1 VKGHVV
7 EPGVVLSRANIT
19 LRRGKELVRGNSSML
34 PTVTAKDWQDI
45 DFAIANK
52 VRHSANC
59 AYMCQEHIGEIRIQV
74 LHQLTLELA
83 RAQKSVIK
91 TS

>member
-1 VKGHVV
+1 VSAIEGPDVKGEVV

-45 DFAIANK
+45 DFAIEQK
-52 VRHSANC
+52 VRCSNPAC
-59 AYMCQEHIGEIRIQV
+59 
-74 LHQLTLELA
+74 T
-83 RAQKSVIK
+83 
-91 TS
+91 